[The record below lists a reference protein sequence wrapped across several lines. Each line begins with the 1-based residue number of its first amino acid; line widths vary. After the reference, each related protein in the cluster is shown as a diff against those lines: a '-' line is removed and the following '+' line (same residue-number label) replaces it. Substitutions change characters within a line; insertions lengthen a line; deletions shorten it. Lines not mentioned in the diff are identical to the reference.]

1 MSRRPRGAE
10 RSERTKIEV
19 VGAGKYSNIFKIR
32 RGPRAV
38 IMKMMFYRD
47 PVLQEFI
54 KHAKAGN
61 VPAAMAV
68 KRGDAVSVS
77 DAFGALT
84 NRFRAAGI
92 SPHFVRH
99 LCGVDVKALAPKFG
113 AHLAD
118 RLKTLTPAQKR
129 YNHVCFMEVFSTDLT
144 KYLLRGRPTDAVV
157 RGIVFQI
164 MYTLAALQ
172 RLLPGFRHNDLS
184 SNNILVKRLRKRAS
198 ASYAIGAKTYYVTDM
213 PVLAALSDYDF
224 LHAPGHPHLS
234 NERVTNGKYKV
245 NANKNVSYDTHF
257 FLKTVLKCV
266 AKRHRAGS
274 LRFPAAVEFFGRLRL
289 KDADR
294 QDDEIPRLDPL
305 KVLGDPYFEPLLRRA
320 PVSAAYAMPAGP
332 LPPPPTSAPPAP

>member
-1 MSRRPRGAE
+1 MSSRGGGAD
-10 RSERTKIEV
+10 RTKIET

-61 VPAAMAV
+61 VAAAMAA

-77 DAFGALT
+77 EAFGALT
-84 NRFRAAGI
+84 NQLRVAGV

-99 LCGVDVKALAPKFG
+99 LCGVDVKALAPQFG
-113 AHLAD
+113 ALLAD

-129 YNHVCFMEVFSTDLT
+129 YNHICFMDVFSTDLT
-144 KYLLRGRPTDAVV
+144 KYLLRGRPTEAVV
-157 RGIVFQI
+157 RGIIFQVL
-164 MYTLAALQ
+164 YTLAALQ

-184 SNNILVKRLRKRAS
+184 SNNILIKRLRKRAS
-198 ASYAIGAKTYYVTDM
+198 ASYTIGAKTYYVSDM

-257 FLKTVLKCV
+257 FLKTIFKCV

-274 LRFPAAVEFFGRLRL
+274 LRFPVAIEFFNRLRL

-294 QDDEIPRLDPL
+294 QDIEIPRLDPL
-305 KVLGDPYFEPLLRRA
+305 KILSDPYFDPLMR
-320 PVSAAYAMPAGP
+320 PTPISAAYALPAGP
-332 LPPPPTSAPPAP
+332 LQPAATSWPPAL

>member
-1 MSRRPRGAE
+1 MPDGPRA
-10 RSERTKIEV
+10 TKIEP

-47 PVLQEFI
+47 PVLQDFI
-54 KHAKAGN
+54 KLAKAGN
-61 VPAAMAV
+61 VAAAMAV

-77 DAFGALT
+77 DAFGVLS
-84 NRFRAAGI
+84 NRLRAAGV

-99 LCGVDVKALAPKFG
+99 LCGIDVKALAPQFG
-113 AHLAD
+113 SLLAE

-129 YNHVCFMEVFSTDLT
+129 YNHICFMEVFSTDLT
-144 KYLLRGRPTDAVV
+144 KYLLRSRPTEAVV
-157 RGIVFQI
+157 RGIVFQVL
-164 MYTLAALQ
+164 YTLAALQ

-184 SNNILVKRLRKRAS
+184 SNNILIKRLRKRAS
-198 ASYAIGAKTYYVTDM
+198 ASYVIGAKTYYVANM
-213 PVLAALSDYDF
+213 PVLAAFSDYDF

-245 NANKNVSYDTHF
+245 NANKNVSYDSHF
-257 FLKTVLKCV
+257 FLKTVYKCV

-274 LRFPAAVEFFGRLRL
+274 LRFPAAVEFFQRLRL

-294 QDDEIPRLDPL
+294 QDQEISRLDPL
-305 KVLGDPYFEPLLRRA
+305 KVLADPYFDPLLRRA
-320 PVSAAYAMPAGP
+320 PVSATYSLPAGP
-332 LPPPPTSAPPAP
+332 MPALTSAPPAP